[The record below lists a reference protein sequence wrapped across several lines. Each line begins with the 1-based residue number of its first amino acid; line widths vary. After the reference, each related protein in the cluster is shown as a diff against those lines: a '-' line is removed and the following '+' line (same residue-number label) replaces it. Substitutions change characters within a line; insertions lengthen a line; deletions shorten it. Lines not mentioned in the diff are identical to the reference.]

1 MKSIMR
7 FFSIA
12 ALAAA
17 VATMV
22 GCTKEET
29 NNTDGQTCSTVVKLP
44 EGGSKAITGDGHKT
58 FVVGDRIRMYEQ
70 LPSGDWQ
77 YSGKSLALTSADI
90 SNDGKAARFTFL
102 RTDVD
107 NMRAGETWRFVYP
120 GDYIDEVNQPGDGS
134 GIHWQTG
141 NLETLGST
149 YDYAKYDFVCT
160 ANGELPSTIR
170 LANQYAILKLKILN
184 SVGTDITSIIT
195 KLDIANSNIPYN
207 SITNSSNIQVS
218 RGEVP
223 GPIYI
228 AMYPTSND
236 IEFSASNEYNDH
248 GGYYF
253 TRTRTVSGKTLQAGH
268 LYPVE
273 LTMPETSVMWNRE
286 NIIDICS
293 PSTNY
298 PRTRGGI
305 TLNAMEGATWE
316 NTNGGNGPVVISGN
330 GGNVSFSSAYG
341 KIKFIEMTGF
351 TLDGGS
357 LAGTDWDQDG
367 TTFMW
372 GGEEAAETVVLLNL
386 SSATLTA
393 GNDAQIVFT
402 VE

>member
-17 VATMV
+17 MATMV

-29 NNTDGQTCSTVVKLP
+29 NSTDGLTFTTTVQLP
-44 EGGSKAITGDGHKT
+44 TGGSKAIDGDGHKT
-58 FVVGDRIRMYEQ
+58 FVEGDFIRLYE
-70 LPSGDWQ
+70 LETEGWSRWCNSYP
-77 YSGKSLALTSADI
+77 LTADDI
-90 SNDGKAARFTFL
+90 SADGKAARFSFPAAHVPPIT
-102 RTDVD
+102 
-107 NMRAGETWRFVYP
+107 AGMTLRFVYP
-120 GDYIDEVNQPGDGS
+120 GEYIDDVNEPGEGS

-141 NLETLGST
+141 NLESLGSL
-149 YDYAKYDFVCT
+149 YDYAKYDTTFT
-160 ANGELPSTIR
+160 SNGQFPSRIK
-170 LANQYAILKLKILN
+170 LKNQYAILKLIIKN
-184 SVGTDITSIIT
+184 SAGTDITRSIT
-195 KLDIANSNIPYN
+195 KLDIANSNIPY
-207 SITNSSNIQVS
+207 SDIMRSSNIQVS
-218 RGEVP
+218 RGEED

-273 LTMPETSVMWNRE
+273 LTMYETPVTWNRE

-293 PSTNY
+293 PYTNF

-330 GGNVSFSSAYG
+330 GGNVSFFSAYG

-357 LAGTDWDQDG
+357 LAGTDWNQDG
-367 TTFMW
+367 TTFRW
-372 GGEEAAETVVLLNL
+372 SGTEAETVVLLNG